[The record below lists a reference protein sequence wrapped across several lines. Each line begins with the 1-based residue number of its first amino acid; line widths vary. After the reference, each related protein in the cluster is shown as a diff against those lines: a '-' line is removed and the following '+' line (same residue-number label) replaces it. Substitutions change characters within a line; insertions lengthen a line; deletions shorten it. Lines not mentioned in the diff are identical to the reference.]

1 MTDVWLILWTAL
13 LITAAG
19 IPLILTLI
27 AFLDAARMPQWVWAF
42 TERTQVIWLVVLLAG
57 VAIVPVGLPLAAWY
71 WFRVRPELQSVERG
85 EL

>member
-1 MTDVWLILWTAL
+1 MHEMGKE
-13 LITAAG
+13 ITIRRQVVYWPMCYAG
-19 IPLILTLI
+19 N
-27 AFLDAARMPQWVWAF
+27 FRQ
-42 TERTQVIWLVVLLAG
+42 WLVVLLAG